1 MKKLLEG
8 KRQEEEEEEVVVDT
22 LFHCSGR
29 SALLWRSFRS
39 FQQQKKKDDDVTNK
53 KRLFIAAVN
62 ISKKKINK

>member
-29 SALLWRSFRS
+29 SALL
-39 FQQQKKKDDDVTNK
+39 
-53 KRLFIAAVN
+53 
-62 ISKKKINK
+62 